1 MANAK
6 KLTEPQI
13 AALRA
18 VEKGESPWARLRM
31 DFRVGS
37 PQRTIDSLVRRGLLV
52 PFGSLQS
59 LTAAGC
65 EALREATGEKKEGS

>member
-18 VEKGESPWARLRM
+18 GRI
-31 DFRVGS
+31 F
-37 PQRTIDSLVRRGLLV
+37 
-52 PFGSLQS
+52 
-59 LTAAGC
+59 
-65 EALREATGEKKEGS
+65 EATGEHGPTVMEQFDDADAQADLAARREAPIDDGDEGP